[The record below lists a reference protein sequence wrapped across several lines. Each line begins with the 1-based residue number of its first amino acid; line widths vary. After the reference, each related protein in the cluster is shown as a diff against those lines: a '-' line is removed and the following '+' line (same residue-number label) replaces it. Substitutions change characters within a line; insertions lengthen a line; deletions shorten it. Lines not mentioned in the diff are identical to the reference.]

1 VTRLGRLRDRISGR
15 RAGDSGNAMIEFVFL
30 GIIMLVPLVY
40 LVLAASYV
48 QRKIYGVTEAA
59 REAGRAYAT
68 ADDTSSGLA
77 RAQYAARLA
86 MQDQRTATDIAV
98 GWAQTGGGCAGAVS
112 EPPPL
117 APGAVFAVC
126 VTRHITVPGMPSFV
140 GARHNTVTGRFV
152 VHVDDYRS
160 FGPGPP

>member
-1 VTRLGRLRDRISGR
+1 MRIRRLRARLAARLGAD
-15 RAGDSGNAMIEFVFL
+15 DGNAMIEFVFL

-48 QRKIYGVTEAA
+48 QRNVYGVTEAA

-68 ADDTSSGLA
+68 ADDPGSGLD
-77 RAQYAARLA
+77 RAEYAARLA
-86 MQDQRTATDIAV
+86 MQDQRTATDITL
-98 GWAQTGGGCAGAVS
+98 GWAPTGGGCDHASSA
-112 EPPPL
+112 PPPL
-117 APGAVFAVC
+117 TPGAVFAVC
-126 VTRHITVPGMPSFV
+126 VTRHLTIPGVPSFV

-160 FGPGPP
+160 LGQAPP

>member
-1 VTRLGRLRDRISGR
+1 MKLALLRARLVTRLAAD
-15 RAGDSGNAMIEFVFL
+15 DGNAMIEFVFL

-48 QRKIYGVTEAA
+48 QRNIYGVTEAA

-68 ADDTSSGLA
+68 ADDSASGLA
-77 RAQYAARLA
+77 RARYAAQLA
-86 MQDQRTATDIAV
+86 MQDQRTASDIV
-98 GWAQTGGGCAGAVS
+98 LGWAPTGAGCTGAS
-112 EPPPL
+112 TEPPAL
-117 APGAVFAVC
+117 TPGAVFAVC
-126 VTRHITVPGMPSFV
+126 VTRHLTVPGVPSFV

-160 FGPGPP
+160 LGAPP